1 MNPPRL
7 DERMNSLREQGIHS
21 VLATFTDLHGVPKGK
36 LVPLEALPD
45 AVATGAGFAGPSIWG
60 TGLPRMGARS
70 EYMARVVPESLRP
83 LPFMP
88 GVAHAVCDGFAGG
101 APLDTCSRQV
111 LKQQL
116 NRLRERGWTFHVG
129 IEPEFFLLKPDAQGR
144 WGVADAC
151 DQLAKPSYDLKA
163 IHRNFGFLD
172 DMRRHLT
179 ALGFEL
185 QQMDHEDAVGQ
196 YEINYR
202 HDEALAAADRYQLF
216 KLTAHAVAQQHG
228 ATFSCMPKPLAG
240 APGSGLHF
248 HLSLTEDQAPPAG
261 PRPVPPG
268 AGRPAWG
275 GPAQGIGRAVMADAA
290 GAMGLSTAGQQFAAG
305 LLDHADAL
313 AALCAPTVNS
323 YKRLAVSESAS
334 GTTWSPVWKAA
345 GDNNRTCLVRSVA
358 GRIEWRLPDPAC
370 NVYAALAA
378 TLAAGLDGM
387 ARELPA
393 PAPCDE
399 DLYQRHASGQPMP
412 PRLPR
417 DLHDALAALEADAGL
432 REAVGAA
439 FCEQFLSIKR
449 AEWDAYAQQVSG
461 WELERYANGF

>member
-1 MNPPRL
+1 MTLAQRI
-7 DERMNSLREQGIHS
+7 EALRALGIHS
-21 VLATFTDLHGVPKGK
+21 VMASFTDLHGVPKGK
-36 LVPLEALPD
+36 LLPLEALPD

-60 TGLPRMGARS
+60 TGLLRMGARS
-70 EYMARVVPESLRP
+70 EYFGRIVPESLRP
-83 LPFMP
+83 LPWLP

-101 APLDTCSRQV
+101 EPLETCSRQL
-111 LKQQL
+111 LKRQL
-116 NRLRERGWTFHVG
+116 DRLRERGWTFHVG
-129 IEPEFFLLKPDAQGR
+129 IEPEFFLMKQDAQGR
-144 WGVADAC
+144 WGVADA
-151 DQLAKPSYDLKA
+151 DDRLPKPSYDLKA
-163 IHRNFGFLD
+163 IVRNHGFLD

-179 ALGFEL
+179 ALGFAL

-202 HDEALAAADRYQLF
+202 HGEALAAADRYQLF

-248 HLSLTEDQAPPAG
+248 HLSLTDAEGRPVMAEAAG
-261 PRPVPPG
+261 P
-268 AGRPAWG
+268 
-275 GPAQGIGRAVMADAA
+275 
-290 GAMGLSTAGQQFAAG
+290 MGLSATGLQFAAG
-305 LLDHADAL
+305 LLEHGDAL

-345 GDNNRTCLVRSVA
+345 GDNNRTCLVRTVV
-358 GRIEWRLPDPAC
+358 GRIEWRLPDPSC

-378 TLAAGLDGM
+378 TLAAGLDGID
-387 ARELPA
+387 RELPA
-393 PAPCDE
+393 PEAIE
-399 DLYQRHASGQPMP
+399 ADLYQRHAAGDPMP

-417 DLHDALAALEADAGL
+417 DLHDALAAMRGDAIL
-432 REAVGAA
+432 RDGVGAA
-439 FCEQFLSIKR
+439 FCDQFLALKQ

-461 WELERYANGF
+461 WELARYADGF

>member
-7 DERMNSLREQGIHS
+7 DERINSLREQGIHS
-21 VLATFTDLHGVPKGK
+21 VMTTFTDLHGVPKGK
-36 LVPLEALPD
+36 LVSLETLPD

-70 EYMARVVPESLRP
+70 EYMARVVPQSLRV

-101 APLDTCSRQV
+101 EPLDTCSRQL
-111 LKQQL
+111 LKHQL
-116 NRLRERGWTFHVG
+116 DRLRERGWTFHVG
-129 IEPEFFLLKPDAQGR
+129 IEPEFFLMKRDPMGR
-144 WGVADAC
+144 WGLADAL
-151 DQLAKPSYDLKA
+151 DQLDKPSYDLKA

-185 QQMDHEDAVGQ
+185 QQMDHEDAIGQ

-248 HLSLTEDQAPPAG
+248 HISLTDPQ
-261 PRPVPPG
+261 
-268 AGRPAWG
+268 
-275 GPAQGIGRAVMADAA
+275 GRAVMADPA
-290 GAMGLSTAGQQFAAG
+290 GALGLSTAGHQFAAG
-305 LLDHADAL
+305 LIHHADAL

-323 YKRLAVSESAS
+323 YKRLASSASAS
-334 GTTWSPVWKAA
+334 GTTWSPVWKTV
-345 GDNNRTCLVRSVA
+345 GDNNRTCLVRTVA
-358 GRIEWRLPDPAC
+358 GRIEWRLPDPSC

-378 TLAAGLDGM
+378 TLAAGLDGID
-387 ARELPA
+387 RELHA
-393 PAPCDE
+393 PDACDE
-399 DLYQRHASGQPMP
+399 DLYQRQASGQPMP

-417 DLHDALAALEADAGL
+417 DLFEALAALRSDAIL
-432 REAVGAA
+432 CDDVGTA
-439 FCEQFLSIKR
+439 FCEQFIALKQ
-449 AEWDAYAQQVSG
+449 AEWDAYAQQVSD
-461 WELERYANGF
+461 WELANYADGC

>member
-1 MNPPRL
+1 MSLAAL
-7 DERMNSLREQGIHS
+7 DERIAALRAQGIHS
-21 VLATFTDLHGVPKGK
+21 VLATFTDLLGAPKGK
-36 LVPLEALPD
+36 LVPLDGLAG
-45 AVATGAGFAGPSIWG
+45 AVETGAGFAGPSIAG

-70 EYMARVVPESLRP
+70 EYMGRVRPESLRP

-101 APLDTCSRQV
+101 EPLDTCSRQL
-111 LKQQL
+111 LKHQL

-129 IEPEFFLLKPDAQGR
+129 IEPEFFLMKQDAQGR
-144 WGVADAC
+144 WGVADAL
-151 DQLAKPSYDLKA
+151 DQLDKPSYDLKA
-163 IHRNFGFLD
+163 IARNFGFLD

-185 QQMDHEDAVGQ
+185 QQMDHEDAIGQ

-248 HLSLTEDQAPPAG
+248 HISLTD
-261 PRPVPPG
+261 
-268 AGRPAWG
+268 
-275 GPAQGIGRAVMADAA
+275 AQGHAVMADPA
-290 GAMGLSTAGQQFAAG
+290 GALGLSTAGHQFAAG
-305 LLDHADAL
+305 LIHHADAL

-323 YKRLAVSESAS
+323 YKRLASSASAS
-334 GTTWSPVWKAA
+334 GTTWSPVWKTV
-345 GDNNRTCLVRSVA
+345 GDNNRTCLVRTVA
-358 GRIEWRLPDPAC
+358 GRIEWRLPDPSC

-378 TLAAGLDGM
+378 TLAAGLDGVES
-387 ARELPA
+387 ALPA
-393 PAPCDE
+393 AAPCDE
-399 DLYQRHASGQPMP
+399 DLYQRQASGQPMP

-417 DLHDALAALEADAGL
+417 DLFEALAALRSDAILCDDIGT
-432 REAVGAA
+432 A
-439 FCEQFLSIKR
+439 FCEQFLLLKQ
-449 AEWDAYAQQVSG
+449 AEWDAYAQQVSD
-461 WELERYANGF
+461 WELAMYV